1 MFYSIP
7 NLSSQV
13 AREMPDPAA
22 FKPNYGAPYSDKRA
36 FLKWSQELGT
46 EHSFVSLNEG
56 MSPIV
61 RVHSKDNPLFRMHGL
76 IADYDAPLPD
86 DVVAKLLAKP
96 QSDFKPS
103 WLVRTISGNGRLVW
117 LFESPVT
124 VMSED
129 HYKKIIRHL
138 SKKLHLNKWLAGL
151 DIEALSSTTR
161 YYEHGAEWVPLPFGS
176 PIPNAHV
183 RHWVFECGLEISPG
197 DKKVFTYDVPM
208 EELAQEVHRRFP
220 GRWKGDF
227 RVGAQGVRFWD
238 PGADNPTG
246 AWIREDGVVCF
257 TGTQAFLSWEQ
268 IFGRD
273 FMAKYATLAVG
284 GILEDSAYNG
294 REFFQR
300 TDNGWISCS
309 KDDFSQMLRVKG
321 FNGKSDAKKGVSKI
335 DEIEHMIKVER
346 RIEAAFPFMFF
357 KPGIIHWRHKPYLN
371 ISFTK
376 CLQPSP
382 PLTEGR
388 MTLEDGETRFPF
400 IHSLLT
406 TMFSDPGSPR
416 DDGQLEHFLAWLKY
430 FYVNSLNMTPR
441 QGQAIVLAG
450 PAGKGKSLLT
460 ELIIGDLVGGRT
472 DATNHLVHGD
482 QWTKDLADS
491 AVMAIEDS
499 VGLGDARALNNFSNK
514 LKKYVANPE
523 ILFNQK
529 FKDSGSVPWFGRVVI
544 TCNLDSESLRI
555 MPNMDISIRDKVSLF
570 CTSNHIM
577 DFPDRDVT
585 KARIASELPVFA
597 RFLIDWVIPE
607 KLVSTE
613 RRFGVKAYH
622 HVELLAESRQ
632 QGTGTLVEVLQG
644 YMEQYR
650 RERKTET
657 AWTGLSTQ
665 LQNELNTFNP
675 SAMREITHR
684 SLQTQL
690 GMMAKNGYG
699 VYKSADT
706 MTGVKTWRINFD
718 LQPDRKDL

>member
-7 NLSSQV
+7 NLGSQV
-13 AREMPDPAA
+13 AREMPDPVL
-22 FKPNYGAPYSDKRA
+22 FKPTYGVEYTDKRA

-46 EHSFVSLNEG
+46 THSFISLNEG

-61 RVHSKDNPLFRMHGL
+61 RIHSKDNPIFRMHGV
-76 IADYDAPLPD
+76 IADYDAPLAD
-86 DVVAKLLAKP
+86 NVVEKLTAKP

-117 LFESPVT
+117 LFETPVT

-129 HYKKIIRHL
+129 HYKKLIRHL
-138 SKKLHLNKWLAGL
+138 SKQLHLNKWLAGL
-151 DIEALSSTTR
+151 DIEALSSVTR
-161 YYEHGAEWVPLPFGS
+161 YFEHGATWEAMPNGTA
-176 PIPNAHV
+176 IPTVHIRQWA
-183 RHWVFECGLEISPG
+183 FECGKEVTPG
-197 DKKVFTYDVPM
+197 ERKTFTYDIPM
-208 EELAQEVHRRFP
+208 DEVAAEVHKRFP

-238 PGADNPTG
+238 PAADNPTG
-246 AWIREDGVVCF
+246 AWVREDGIYCF
-257 TGTQAFLSWEQ
+257 TGTQSFLSWEN
-268 IFGRD
+268 ILGRD
-273 FMAKYATLAVG
+273 FVAKFATLAVG
-284 GILEDSAYNG
+284 GIMEESAYNG
-294 REFFQR
+294 REFFQH
-300 TDNGWISCS
+300 TTNGWLSTS

-321 FNGKSDAKKGVSKI
+321 FGKGGKKDGFSEI
-335 DEIEHMIKVER
+335 DKIEHMIKTER

-357 KPGIIHWRHKPYLN
+357 KHGIIRWRNKSYLN
-371 ISFTK
+371 ISQTR
-376 CLQPSP
+376 CLTPCP
-382 PLTEGR
+382 PIGPGRIEWEEGA
-388 MTLEDGETRFPF
+388 TLFPF
-400 IHSLLT
+400 LHSLLT
-406 TMFSDPGSPR
+406 TMFTEPGDPNT
-416 DDGQLEHFLAWLKY
+416 DQLHSFLAWLKY
-430 FYVNSLNMTPR
+430 FYVNSLNATPR
-441 QGQAIVLAG
+441 QGQAVVLAG

-460 ELIIGDLVGGRT
+460 ELVIGDLVGGRA

-499 VGLGDARALNNFSNK
+499 VGLGDARSLSNFSNK

-585 KARIASELPVFA
+585 KARITDELPVFA
-597 RFLIDWVIPE
+597 RFLVDWVIPE
-607 KLVSTE
+607 NLVSTE

-622 HVELLAESRQ
+622 HVELMAESRQ

-644 YMEQYR
+644 YLESYSK
-650 RERKTET
+650 ERKGDT
-657 AWTGLSTQ
+657 AWVGLSTQ

-675 SAMREITHR
+675 AAMREISCR

-699 VYKSADT
+699 VYKEANP
-706 MTGVKTWRINFD
+706 MTGVKTWRINYD
-718 LQPDRKDL
+718 LQTDRKDI